1 MRISDANRNDQ
12 VQMQQAHIS
21 FRDILFCTPPPHD
34 GFTHTSVATGDIGKV
49 QLGSV
54 LPLKGVGFLFSSLP
68 FLKEDS
74 QVCDLHLSFVAAVAM
89 MNLMLH
95 QLLIN
100 SPAAAALLPEL
111 VLMLQ

>member
-21 FRDILFCTPPPHD
+21 FRDILFCTGPPS

-54 LPLKGVGFLFSSLP
+54 LPLKGVGFLFSSLWSCSE
-68 FLKEDS
+68 FCCSSDDESDVTS
-74 QVCDLHLSFVAAVAM
+74 IV
-89 MNLMLH
+89 N
-95 QLLIN
+95 
-100 SPAAAALLPEL
+100 
-111 VLMLQ
+111 